1 MSKAFTDK
9 YIGNLKTV
17 GRYTDV
23 ATPGLN
29 VQVKA
34 GGGKYWTFRYLYQGK
49 RYDLSLGT
57 YPTNCV
63 GKTVGKKQ

>member
-1 MSKAFTDK
+1 MSTAFTDK

-17 GRYTDV
+17 GRYTDA
-23 ATPGLN
+23 ATQGLN
-29 VQVKA
+29 LQIKA

-57 YPTNCV
+57 YPTISCGLLIRLN
-63 GKTVGKKQ
+63 